1 MKIKICGLKR
11 NEDIEYVN
19 EALPDYIG
27 FVFSKSRRQVTLQQ
41 AYDLKRDLNSRI
53 KSVGVFVN
61 EPQDMIAELAKNG
74 IIDLAQLHG
83 NEDNVY
89 ISKMREK
96 TDGKVK
102 IIKAISI
109 SNEFSIDQI
118 NEIDADFFLL
128 DNGSGGTGKAFD
140 YSLIKNKVNDR
151 IFLAGGINAGNI
163 KNAVSLNPYCIDVS
177 SGAESDGIKDREK
190 IIKLVRSIRDE

>member
-61 EPQDMIAELAKNG
+61 EPQDMIAEFAKNG

-89 ISKMREK
+89 ISKLREK

>member
-41 AYDLKRDLNSRI
+41 AYDLKRDLNNRI

-89 ISKMREK
+89 ISKLREK

>member
-89 ISKMREK
+89 ISKLREK
-96 TDGKVK
+96 TDGKVT

>member
-1 MKIKICGLKR
+1 MKIKICGLTR

-89 ISKMREK
+89 ISKLREK

>member
-19 EALPDYIG
+19 EALPNYIG

-89 ISKMREK
+89 ISKLREK

>member
-27 FVFSKSRRQVTLQQ
+27 FVLSKSRRQVTLQQ

-89 ISKMREK
+89 ISKLREK

-190 IIKLVRSIRDE
+190 IIKLVRSIRNE

>member
-89 ISKMREK
+89 ISKLREK

-190 IIKLVRSIRDE
+190 IIKVVRSIRDE

>member
-89 ISKMREK
+89 ISKLREK

-102 IIKAISI
+102 VIKAISI

>member
-89 ISKMREK
+89 ISKLREK

-102 IIKAISI
+102 IIKAMSI

>member
-89 ISKMREK
+89 ISTLREK

>member
-89 ISKMREK
+89 ISKLREK

-140 YSLIKNKVNDR
+140 YSLIKNKLNDR

>member
-89 ISKMREK
+89 ISKLREK

-118 NEIDADFFLL
+118 NEIDADLFLL

>member
-1 MKIKICGLKR
+1 MKITICGLKR

-41 AYDLKRDLNSRI
+41 AYDSKRDVNSRL

-61 EPQDMIAELAKNG
+61 GPQDMIAELAKNG

-89 ISKMREK
+89 ISTLREK

-140 YSLIKNKVNDR
+140 YNLIKNKVNDR

-190 IIKLVRSIRDE
+190 IIKLVRSMRDE

>member
-27 FVFSKSRRQVTLQQ
+27 FVFSKSKRQVTLQQ

-61 EPQDMIAELAKNG
+61 EPQDMIAELVKNG

-89 ISKMREK
+89 ISKLREK

>member
-27 FVFSKSRRQVTLQQ
+27 FVFSKSRRHVTLQQ

-89 ISKMREK
+89 ISKLREK

>member
-41 AYDLKRDLNSRI
+41 AYDLKGDLNSRI

-89 ISKMREK
+89 ISKLREK

>member
-61 EPQDMIAELAKNG
+61 EPQDMIAELAQNG

-89 ISKMREK
+89 ISKLREK

>member
-27 FVFSKSRRQVTLQQ
+27 FVLSKSRRQVTLQQ

-89 ISKMREK
+89 ISKLREK

>member
-41 AYDLKRDLNSRI
+41 AYDLKRGLNSRI

-61 EPQDMIAELAKNG
+61 EPQDMIAELAQNG

-89 ISKMREK
+89 ISKLREK

>member
-89 ISKMREK
+89 ISKLREK

-140 YSLIKNKVNDR
+140 YSLIKNKVSDR
-151 IFLAGGINAGNI
+151 IFLAGGINAGNT

>member
-89 ISKMREK
+89 ISKLREK

-118 NEIDADFFLL
+118 NEINADFFLL

>member
-89 ISKMREK
+89 ISKLREK

-109 SNEFSIDQI
+109 SNVFSIDQI

>member
-89 ISKMREK
+89 ISTLREK

-140 YSLIKNKVNDR
+140 YSLIKNKVSDR

>member
-89 ISKMREK
+89 ISKLREK

-190 IIKLVRSIRDE
+190 IIKLVRSIRNE

>member
-61 EPQDMIAELAKNG
+61 EPQDMISELAKNG

-89 ISKMREK
+89 ISKLREK

>member
-89 ISKMREK
+89 ISKLREK

-140 YSLIKNKVNDR
+140 YSLIKNKINDR

>member
-89 ISKMREK
+89 ISKLIEK

>member
-61 EPQDMIAELAKNG
+61 EPQDMIAKLAKNG

-89 ISKMREK
+89 ISKLREK

>member
-41 AYDLKRDLNSRI
+41 TYDLKRDLNSRI

-89 ISKMREK
+89 ISKLREK

>member
-89 ISKMREK
+89 ISKLREK

-177 SGAESDGIKDREK
+177 SGAEFDGIKDREK

>member
-89 ISKMREK
+89 ISKLREK

-140 YSLIKNKVNDR
+140 YGLIKNKVNDR

>member
-89 ISKMREK
+89 ISKLREK

-177 SGAESDGIKDREK
+177 SGAVSDGIKDREK

>member
-89 ISKMREK
+89 ISKLREK

-118 NEIDADFFLL
+118 NEINADFFLL

-177 SGAESDGIKDREK
+177 SGAESNGIKDREK

>member
-74 IIDLAQLHG
+74 LIDLAQLHG

-89 ISKMREK
+89 ISKLREK
-96 TDGKVK
+96 TDGKIK

-118 NEIDADFFLL
+118 NEIAADFFLL

>member
-27 FVFSKSRRQVTLQQ
+27 FVFSKSRRQVILQQ

-89 ISKMREK
+89 ISKLREK

>member
-89 ISKMREK
+89 ISKLREK

-118 NEIDADFFLL
+118 NEINADFFLL

-190 IIKLVRSIRDE
+190 IIKLVRSIKDE

>member
-1 MKIKICGLKR
+1 MLH
-11 NEDIEYVN
+11 
-19 EALPDYIG
+19 
-27 FVFSKSRRQVTLQQ
+27 Q
-41 AYDLKRDLNSRI
+41 RD
-53 KSVGVFVN
+53 K
-61 EPQDMIAELAKNG
+61 KCC
-74 IIDLAQLHG
+74 
-83 NEDNVY
+83 
-89 ISKMREK
+89 
-96 TDGKVK
+96 
-102 IIKAISI
+102 
-109 SNEFSIDQI
+109 NEFSIDQI

>member
-89 ISKMREK
+89 ISKLREK

-177 SGAESDGIKDREK
+177 SGAESDGIKDIEK

>member
-89 ISKMREK
+89 ISKLREK

-140 YSLIKNKVNDR
+140 YSLIKNKVSDR

>member
-89 ISKMREK
+89 ISKLREK

-177 SGAESDGIKDREK
+177 SGAESNGIKDREK